1 MADPFMGEIRMFG
14 GTFAPVGWA
23 FCAGQTLSIAQYE
36 ALFTLLGTTY
46 GGDGVTTFNLPDLRG
61 RIPLHQGTAPGGSQR
76 VMGEA
81 GGAEQVAVTVA
92 QMPAHT
98 HAASAQSGN
107 GTQAGPGNGV
117 WARELDAN
125 LKPFSAT
132 QTPSGTMNAACVG
145 AVGGSQPHE
154 NRMPFLAVNF
164 IIALEG
170 IYPSQG

>member
-1 MADPFMGEIRMFG
+1 MFG

-23 FCAGQTLSIAQYE
+23 FCQGQALSIAQYP
-36 ALFTLLGTTY
+36 ALFQLLGTTY
-46 GGDGVTTFNLPDLRG
+46 GGDGVNTFNLPDLRG
-61 RIPLHQGTAPGGSQR
+61 RIPLHQGAAAGGSQH
-76 VMGEA
+76 VLGET
-81 GGAEQVAVTVA
+81 GGVEQVALTVA
-92 QMPAHT
+92 QMPAHN
-98 HAASAQSGN
+98 HAAQAQSGN

-125 LKPFSAT
+125 LKPFSVT

-145 AVGGSQPHE
+145 SVGGGQPHE

-170 IYPSQG
+170 IFPSRG